1 MPRAEKVYRRLPGR
15 TSGFLSYSRLWLGPD
30 HLLFA
35 RTAFFSEEYK
45 RFYFR
50 DIQAIVVRKTK
61 RHIYWNWMIGVLF
74 GLCCVVLAVGFFEMS
89 SRSIQSSDIFGLI
102 VWGAPAV
109 ACLAFLYLN
118 YVFGPGCICHVR
130 TAVQNEELSPLKRF
144 RAARKVIERLRPNI
158 EKAQGPLAPEL
169 LQPKPPVVVGPAPS
183 ETAAQPARPA
193 SEASPTTSP

>member
-1 MPRAEKVYRRLPGR
+1 MTRAEEAYRRWPGR
-15 TSGFLSYSRLWLGPD
+15 TSVFLCYSRLWLWPD

-35 RTAFFSEEYK
+35 RSAFYSEEYK

-118 YVFGPGCICHVR
+118 FVLGPGCICHVR
-130 TAVQNEELSPLKRF
+130 TAVQIEELSPLKRF
-144 RAARKVIERLRPNI
+144 RTARKVIERLKPNI
-158 EKAQGPLAPEL
+158 EKAQGPLAQEL
-169 LQPKPPVVVGPAPS
+169 LQPKPPVAFAAPS
-183 ETAAQPARPA
+183 ESAPQPPGQATP
-193 SEASPTTSP
+193 STGI